1 MSDALDLTDAE
12 LCVERLAAHQRERRL
27 SDASLVRLCPSLGS
41 ARTWR
46 RMAARDWSAL
56 PLDVWLP
63 RLREALALIDDTAAG
78 SQPGPGQPPAAL
90 VTRHLVEA
98 DRCHREGEISLA
110 RSHCRAAR
118 QAIEQYQRL
127 LRPATST
134 PATP

>member
-1 MSDALDLTDAE
+1 WLL
-12 LCVERLAAHQRERRL
+12 
-27 SDASLVRLCPSLGS
+27 PSLGLECAS
-41 ARTWR
+41 FGVQGVKD
-46 RMAARDWSAL
+46 RDRNSYVSGFCFRFTFWL
-56 PLDVWLP
+56 FTLGRGLFYWLP
-63 RLREALALIDDTAAG
+63 DTAAG